1 MPYIKSD
8 DSRRVDL
15 QKGKQPK
22 TAGELNYQIFWFLK
36 TYRNADRTNQVKT
49 VISFVDNF
57 LYGPKNKN
65 YQRYND
71 MTGCLIRCQK
81 EVKRR
86 LGIDARWLTAIMETY
101 DAEIDDYEDA
111 CIKRNGDV

>member
-36 TYRNADRTNQVKT
+36 PIGMQ
-49 VISFVDNF
+49 I
-57 LYGPKNKN
+57 G
-65 YQRYND
+65 Q
-71 MTGCLIRCQK
+71 
-81 EVKRR
+81 
-86 LGIDARWLTAIMETY
+86 
-101 DAEIDDYEDA
+101 
-111 CIKRNGDV
+111 IK